1 MKAFY
6 KNNRTAL
13 ILFVFILVLVPLF
26 TANAWTIGQYTDLT
40 TQAELSSFDFSSGVG
55 RVSRMLFSFYPG
67 ELYTPDDFAKNENI
81 PSSDP
86 NTPDRKTVAC
96 ATCRITL
103 HLKEGTVY
111 AINADSATYAQKLW
125 VDGKLLSSVGQ
136 VSKTADG
143 FVPKTLNY
151 IVCFTAGSSPTEIVI
166 ERSNYV
172 HTYADFFELVIGP
185 QNLISQ
191 MVKLRLVR
199 IMLVLGAMLTSCLY
213 FLIAY
218 YSFHNQTELLYFA
231 AAIFFI
237 TIRSSFVNP
246 KPVMIFFPELSW
258 YLGHKLECCSLIAAM
273 LFIQLFYNKVFPKV
287 VPKAV
292 RITGYALTIF
302 FILWYAVLPSSIY
315 TLLTTVAHYLLTG
328 YIGFY
333 LVSLVIGIFR
343 RRHASGHYDKK
354 MENGAIGSGLTLAGG
369 AVCIFYVFF
378 DTFRYRNGGDINLL
392 QTGLLSLIF
401 TVMLGMMLR
410 IREMQKALV
419 LASNRED
426 AILQKNR
433 ELMELSQLRSGFM
446 ADISHE
452 MKTPL
457 TVISSYAG
465 LTKMQIENNQTG
477 SDTLENL
484 DIVQHEAV
492 RLGTLTEQIKASA
505 ARKEITMQQSLLDTK
520 DILMKAARFC
530 DPICE
535 KNGNRIEILKIKEK
549 LPVRVAEGS
558 IFQVLY
564 NLIANSNRHSS
575 AGVIL
580 LSAEKEENCVR
591 ILVSDSGTGMDTET
605 ASHAFERGFSS
616 DGSSGFGLSICRTIV
631 EEYGGSISLKSSLG
645 SGTEVT
651 ILLPLAKEE
660 S

>member
-1 MKAFY
+1 
-6 KNNRTAL
+6 
-13 ILFVFILVLVPLF
+13 
-26 TANAWTIGQYTDLT
+26 
-40 TQAELSSFDFSSGVG
+40 
-55 RVSRMLFSFYPG
+55 
-67 ELYTPDDFAKNENI
+67 
-81 PSSDP
+81 
-86 NTPDRKTVAC
+86 
-96 ATCRITL
+96 
-103 HLKEGTVY
+103 
-111 AINADSATYAQKLW
+111 
-125 VDGKLLSSVGQ
+125 
-136 VSKTADG
+136 
-143 FVPKTLNY
+143 
-151 IVCFTAGSSPTEIVI
+151 
-166 ERSNYV
+166 
-172 HTYADFFELVIGP
+172 
-185 QNLISQ
+185 
-191 MVKLRLVR
+191 
-199 IMLVLGAMLTSCLY
+199 
-213 FLIAY
+213 
-218 YSFHNQTELLYFA
+218 
-231 AAIFFI
+231 
-237 TIRSSFVNP
+237 
-246 KPVMIFFPELSW
+246 
-258 YLGHKLECCSLIAAM
+258 
-273 LFIQLFYNKVFPKV
+273 
-287 VPKAV
+287 
-292 RITGYALTIF
+292 
-302 FILWYAVLPSSIY
+302 
-315 TLLTTVAHYLLTG
+315 
-328 YIGFY
+328 
-333 LVSLVIGIFR
+333 
-343 RRHASGHYDKK
+343 

-575 AGVIL
+575 ASVIL